1 MTEPLAQA
9 ITVLGLGL
17 MLGVEHALD
26 ADHVVAVS
34 TITSENR
41 SLKVSARVGSLWGIG
56 HTLTLLF
63 VGILVLGFKLTIP
76 SRLALGLEFFV
87 GIVLIFLGAAVLR
100 NVFFKKVHIHE
111 HHHEDRTHEHFHS
124 SKESAHEHRH
134 RPLYIGMIHGLAGSS
149 ALMLLVLSTIPSF
162 GLGILYI
169 LVFGVGSIAGMLI
182 ISTLIGLPFVLT
194 TQFYL
199 LNRWLRILAGCVS
212 IILGVVILFKIGSAF
227 FK

>member
-1 MTEPLAQA
+1 MMDPVSQA
-9 ITVLGLGL
+9 ITVLGFGLLLGI
-17 MLGVEHALD
+17 EHALD

-34 TITSENR
+34 TITSENK

-56 HTLTLLF
+56 HTLTLLL

-76 SRLALGLEFFV
+76 PRLALSLEFFV
-87 GIVLIFLGAAVLR
+87 GIVLVFLGGAVLR
-100 NVFFKKVHIHE
+100 NVFSQKVHIHE
-111 HHHEDRTHEHFHS
+111 HQHDHLTHEHPHS
-124 SKESAHEHRH
+124 SKEVAHEHRH
-134 RPLYIGMIHGLAGSS
+134 RPLFIGMIHGLAGSS

-169 LVFGVGSIAGMLI
+169 IVFGIGSIAGMLI

-194 TQFYL
+194 TQFYR

-212 IILGVVILFKIGSAF
+212 IILGVVILFRIGSVLF
-227 FK
+227 